1 MTEVDRG
8 PAALSRSLSA
18 FAGVLGLVTSGFY
31 SWIGLSIG
39 VVGLVVLTVG
49 LVRGETPVV
58 TVGSFGLFLGAV
70 VTGAQG
76 APVAP
81 VLAGV
86 VLAVVAWD
94 VGGNAISIGQQLGR
108 SADTVRIELLHA
120 GASLAVG
127 TLSAGIGY
135 GVYWFG
141 ASGQPVPAVVFLL
154 LGAVLLIATLD

>member
-8 PAALSRSLSA
+8 PVALSRSLSA
-18 FAGVLGLVTSGFY
+18 FAGVLALVTSGFY

-58 TVGSFGLFLGAV
+58 TVGSFGLFLGTV

-108 SADTVRIELLHA
+108 SAGTVRIELLHA